1 MSALD
6 DAVKGLPG
14 GSPSEWAAKAADNV
28 DLLVDMV
35 HDKAIR
41 PIVLAARILVF
52 GLLIA
57 VMGVVLTILLSIGLV
72 RLLDVYAFSG
82 RVWASYYLISFVF
95 LALGSVAW
103 VLRTPREA
111 KHQ

>member
-6 DAVKGLPG
+6 DAVKALPS
-14 GSPSEWAAKAADNV
+14 GSPNEWAAKAADNV
-28 DLLVDMV
+28 DLVVDLV

-41 PIVLAARILVF
+41 PIILAARVVVF

-57 VMGVVLTILLSIGLV
+57 VMAIVLTVLLSIGLV

-95 LALGSVAW
+95 VALGSIAW

-111 KHQ
+111 GHQ